1 MNNGVTG
8 LIFSHAILV
17 VISVSFYRTSEI
29 VNEMII
35 DYCLLFLRL

>member
-17 VISVSFYRTSEI
+17 VISVSFYRTSE
-29 VNEMII
+29 MSMK
-35 DYCLLFLRL
+35 